1 MPTPQGEIT
10 SSEVFVSVGDNK
22 KDKKKYKVQLI
33 VKRRVRVF
41 VEAVDEDDACM
52 VAQDVYAT
60 GDNTLYDEFLLG
72 PDAEVEEVT
81 E

>member
-10 SSEVFVSVGDNK
+10 SSEVFVSVGDSK

-41 VEAVDEDDACM
+41 VEAVDEEDACM

>member
-1 MPTPQGEIT
+1 MPVPQGDIT
-10 SSEVFVSVGDNK
+10 TSDINTL
-22 KDKKKYKVQLI
+22 KKKYKVQLI
-33 VKRRVRVF
+33 VKRRVVTV
-41 VEAVDEDDACM
+41 VEATDEEDACM

-72 PDAEVEEVT
+72 PDAEVEEIK